1 VGGAGTADQLC
12 PPFDVRRTARQV
24 LLPQGASPNTHAAS
38 SDTKVTE
45 FGANPAGTAA
55 PGVGCAVGVG
65 DDEIGVAVGVVT
77 AVGATVGVGDV
88 GPGDGAHA
96 VSNTQAAPAEATRN
110 RIEAVVCV
118 INTANSIETMRVT
131 WRPCRAATG
140 TAEEPRRG
148 SRRGERARHLV
159 SS

>member
-1 VGGAGTADQLC
+1 
-12 PPFDVRRTARQV
+12 V

-118 INTANSIETMRVT
+118 INTANSIETMRVPGRAGST
-131 WRPCRAATG
+131 LGLVLTKSRPPPWWRAATSMSPSWSIDVVNWRPACPMPDHG
-140 TAEEPRRG
+140 
-148 SRRGERARHLV
+148 
-159 SS
+159 